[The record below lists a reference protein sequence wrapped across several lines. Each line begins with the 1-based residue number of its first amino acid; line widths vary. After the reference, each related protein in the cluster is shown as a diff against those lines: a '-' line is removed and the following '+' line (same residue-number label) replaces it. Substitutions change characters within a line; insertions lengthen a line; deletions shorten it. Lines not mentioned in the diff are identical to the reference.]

1 MFNSLKHNKNKISA
15 CEIIEKAMLKRRRLS
30 SAAILNVSS
39 DSQRIRLVK

>member
-1 MFNSLKHNKNKISA
+1 MFNLSKNAKNKISA

-30 SAAILNVSS
+30 VSAIINVSS